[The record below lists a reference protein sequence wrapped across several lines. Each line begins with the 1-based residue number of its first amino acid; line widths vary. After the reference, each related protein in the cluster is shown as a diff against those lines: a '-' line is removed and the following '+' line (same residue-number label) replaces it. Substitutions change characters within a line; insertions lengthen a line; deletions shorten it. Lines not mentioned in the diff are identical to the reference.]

1 MAMIVRLMVQVLEQ
15 PATAGCGT
23 ATLLLRSVLNGYRD
37 NTVTENITDVRVGFE
52 VADMMGGME
61 WELNVQ
67 TTINDIDNQTINL
80 VNKSLLQAGL
90 DAGTVDPWGINST
103 LDEVAAKCWL

>member
-1 MAMIVRLMVQVLEQ
+1 MVQVLEQ
-15 PATAGCGT
+15 
-23 ATLLLRSVLNGYRD
+23 LLLSRLWNCNITIKICPNGYRD

-52 VADMMGGME
+52 GVADMMGGME

-80 VNKSLLQAGL
+80 VNKYFLQAGL

-103 LDEVAAKCWL
+103 